1 MTEILLDTNV
11 LVYGFDLAERDKRAH
26 ALTILRELQNSSLGC
41 ISVQCL
47 SEFFNAVT
55 RGAKP
60 KLPMERALEYVQGYL
75 LSFPT
80 YLLTPSI
87 VMIAARGVKEHSLSF
102 YDAQIW
108 ACALANDIPVIFSED
123 FQDGQVL
130 EGIRF
135 VNPFAKNFELEK
147 WI

>member
-1 MTEILLDTNV
+1 MTGILVDTNV
-11 LVYGFDLAERDKRAH
+11 LVYAFDLAEAEKRAR
-26 ALTILRELQNSSLGC
+26 AITLLDELRENALGC
-41 ISVQCL
+41 ISIQCL

-55 RGAKP
+55 RGKPP
-60 KLPMERALEYVQGYL
+60 KLAIEKALQYTQDYVL
-75 LSFPT
+75 AFPT

-87 VMIAARGVKEHSLSF
+87 VLLAARGVRDHSLSF

-108 ACALANDIPVIFSED
+108 ACALSNDVPVIFSED

-130 EGIRF
+130 DGITF
-135 VNPFAKNFELEK
+135 VNPFTQNFELEK

>member
-1 MTEILLDTNV
+1 MTGILIDTNV
-11 LVYGFDLAERDKRAH
+11 LVYAFDREEAKKRAR
-26 ALTILRELQNSSLGC
+26 AKVILDELQHTALGC
-41 ISVQCL
+41 ISIQCL

-55 RGAKP
+55 RGKTP
-60 KLPMERALEYVQGYL
+60 KLPIEKALQYTQEYL
-75 LSFPT
+75 LAFPT

-87 VMIAARGVKEHSLSF
+87 VLLAARGVRDHLLSF

-108 ACALANDIPVIFSED
+108 ACALSNDIPIIFSED
-123 FQDGQVL
+123 FQNGQVV

-135 VNPFAKNFELEK
+135 VNPFVKDFELEK

>member
-1 MTEILLDTNV
+1 MTGILVDTNV
-11 LVYGFDLAERDKRAH
+11 LVYAFDMAEADKRAH
-26 ALTILRELQNSSLGC
+26 AMTILDELQNNALGC
-41 ISVQCL
+41 ISIQCL

-55 RGAKP
+55 RGSTP
-60 KLPMERALEYVQGYL
+60 KLSIEKALQYTQEYL
-75 LSFPT
+75 LAFPT

-87 VMIAARGVKEHSLSF
+87 VLLAARGVRDHSLSF

-108 ACALANDIPVIFSED
+108 ACALSNDVPVIFSED

-130 EGIRF
+130 DGITF
-135 VNPFAKNFELEK
+135 VNPFTKNFKLEK